1 MQQRD
6 IEQRGN
12 GIIKLS
18 DHHAESDNGS
28 SGPNMLND
36 CTAPAGL
43 RASDTEYMEVQRSDG
58 LSIMSD
64 LKLHY
69 TTAHN

>member
-12 GIIKLS
+12 GIIELS

-36 CTAPAGL
+36 CTAPACL
-43 RASDTEYMEVQRSDG
+43 RASETEYVEV
-58 LSIMSD
+58 
-64 LKLHY
+64 
-69 TTAHN
+69 